1 MAELNTI
8 ARPYAVALFRLA
20 KESGTLQ
27 QWSALLA
34 KLQLIAQDPQVKE
47 VVANPQ
53 FSSEKI
59 QSFVL
64 DLLGE
69 EKNEVVENFLAEV
82 LANRRFVVLPEIGQM
97 YEALKA
103 ASENQIDAKIE
114 SAFALS
120 DAQLADL
127 VEVLSQQFQG
137 QVKAEV
143 SVNDALIGGVK
154 ITLGDLVVDASVQGK
169 LAALSATMKS
179 YEKTCNLIRLKSVI

>member
-20 KESGTLQ
+20 KEAGTLSI
-27 QWSALLA
+27 WSERLA
-34 KLQLIAQDPQVKE
+34 KLQVIAQNKQAQE

-53 FSSEKI
+53 FSANKV
-59 QSFVL
+59 QAFLL
-64 DLLGE
+64 DLLGAD
-69 EKNEVVENFLAEV
+69 KNAELENFIAEV
-82 LANRRFVVLPEIGQM
+82 LANRRFAVLPEIGQM
-97 YEALKA
+97 FEELKA
-103 ASENQIDAKIE
+103 ASENQIDAQIE
-114 SAFALS
+114 SAYALT
-120 DAQLADL
+120 DVQLADL

-137 QVKAEV
+137 KVKAEV

-179 YEKTCNLIRLKSVI
+179 